1 MIVAFQTSV
10 PYFSAKPTIHCTKEH
25 NSAISHEGQ
34 MWRKREKKRQKVI
47 YFTLLIVCICFLNFI
62 LKVYIFHILTFFKW
76 CVCLGQNCSE
86 NANISLFMVFQ
97 PVHSN
102 QNRAFC
108 RHLITAGCNNYL
120 IHPRIWRGNGASG
133 CELGW
138 SWAFGPFFEHQSM
151 NDTWGTVSALHI
163 THWLPCSP
171 RTLRHRTFP
180 RTIKVIQ
187 VQRDGIKGCNREC
200 KWGQKSKKSVLPGIS
215 KYSTHT
221 EVRGRTVCFFA
232 SFYLFIF
239 FQLRYI
245 VQMTLIQTHS
255 HLTSKTTPCT
265 IKFKF
270 KAKSQYLAATSYYI
284 ICITHILE
292 YEEYEH
298 WWCERINNHNFT
310 VGVVARIIVSF
321 KRRWGYVFDQT
332 HACDCVHLYW
342 K

>member
-1 MIVAFQTSV
+1 M
-10 PYFSAKPTIHCTKEH
+10 
-25 NSAISHEGQ
+25 
-34 MWRKREKKRQKVI
+34 I

-62 LKVYIFHILTFFKW
+62 LKVYIFHILTFFFKW

-86 NANISLFMVFQ
+86 NVNVSLFVVFQ

-133 CELGW
+133 CELSW

-187 VQRDGIKGCNREC
+187 VQRDGIKGWNGEC
-200 KWGQKSKKSVLPGIS
+200 KWGKKSKKSVLPGIS

-221 EVRGRTVCFFA
+221 EVRGRTVFF
-232 SFYLFIF
+232 F
-239 FQLRYI
+239 FSTEVI
-245 VQMTLIQTHS
+245 VQMTLIQTDS
-255 HLTSKTTPCT
+255 HLSSKTTPCT

-270 KAKSQYLAATSYYI
+270 KATTQNLTLLYNLHH
-284 ICITHILE
+284 THF
-292 YEEYEH
+292 
-298 WWCERINNHNFT
+298 RI
-310 VGVVARIIVSF
+310 
-321 KRRWGYVFDQT
+321 WGIWT
-332 HACDCVHLYW
+332 LMMW
-342 K
+342 KN